1 MGRTINVTDV
11 LLLVEALELLEGFR
25 RPSWLEMPGINVL
38 NIQILTGLPA
48 QAVQHGIIIRTA
60 MMFVTSWL
68 LSIAS
73 EEMSPSRA
81 IRNPMSA
88 FTSIS

>member
-25 RPSWLEMPGINVL
+25 RPSWLEMPGKNVL
-38 NIQILTGLPA
+38 DILTGLPA
-48 QAVQHGIIIRTA
+48 QAMQHWIIIRTA